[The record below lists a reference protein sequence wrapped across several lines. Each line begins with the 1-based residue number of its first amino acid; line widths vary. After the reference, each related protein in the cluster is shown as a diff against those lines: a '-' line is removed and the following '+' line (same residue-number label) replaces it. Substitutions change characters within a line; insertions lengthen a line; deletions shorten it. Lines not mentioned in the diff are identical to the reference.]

1 MSPAKG
7 QGWGKRRVW
16 ARLSEDEI
24 AFVESL
30 PGATFSE
37 KMRYAI
43 QQLRDLRQNLLKDLL
58 VLPSPE
64 DYQAIMEALWRR
76 RYGR

>member
-1 MSPAKG
+1 MSPRA
-7 QGWGKRRVW
+7 KRRVW

-24 AFVESL
+24 AFVEGM
-30 PGATFSE
+30 PGVTFSE

-43 QQLRDLRQNLLKDLL
+43 QLLKDLRQNLLKDML

-64 DYQAIMEALWRR
+64 DYRAIMDALRR
-76 RYGR
+76 RHGR